1 MKTFEEFLNKQNEDD
16 IIYVGTKNDSGWIVI
31 ETAKDLINNMNK
43 VEKLVHRRVKETN
56 KRSKEKL
63 IKIPGLIVDSYKRI
77 EELDPKSD
85 DYNKTVK
92 QINNSI
98 RRLESEFASAYTI
111 RNKTNKTL
119 EHWIHMKDRPV
130 IETYEHETDIK
141 GICCLLKGDEN
152 GTLWFKGEYKTI

>member
-16 IIYVGTKNDSGWIVI
+16 IIYVGTKNGSGWIVI
-31 ETAKDLINNMNK
+31 ETAKDLINNMQK

-92 QINNSI
+92 QINSSI
-98 RRLESEFASAYTI
+98 RRLESDKEESEKRQ
-111 RNKTNKTL
+111 RN
-119 EHWIHMKDRPV
+119 
-130 IETYEHETDIK
+130 
-141 GICCLLKGDEN
+141 
-152 GTLWFKGEYKTI
+152 